1 MLCYASMSTILLKG
15 VLRMVLESRRRA
27 LACSLVITTRE
38 IAAVQLGVINL
49 IIIYSIRG
57 IRSEIALLELNYDPN
72 LLYRI

>member
-1 MLCYASMSTILLKG
+1 MLCYISMSTILLKG
-15 VLRMVLESRRRA
+15 VLRMDSESRHRA

-38 IAAVQLGVINL
+38 IAPVQLGVINL